1 MQRNK
6 VFSIITI
13 ACFCSIVLIPIGLAL
28 MWFQTAWKKK
38 RKIIITG
45 AGSLLYIAIVAFI
58 LLLEPSYNTGGVSLP
73 FKYSGG
79 ETAFDAP
86 ANPGRPSKKE
96 KKISPA
102 SDKKQKS
109 EKSSD
114 TPDEERIPRSVK
126 KQSGRALG
134 RGFYVFL
141 FFIIILVLILWR
153 NFRSAGKKADYEN
166 PYVDT
171 NLYKLPLTED
181 SKIPLV
187 HFLRLKLHQGE
198 KILYAT
204 ETTQKD
210 NEGDFVVTD
219 QRAVIFSKT
228 GTSELPLSSLSA
240 VLSVSNSVMQL
251 TATADEGEQKFY
263 IFLPE
268 SQMKY
273 ALAIVRWAF
282 ARTGSS
288 SQISQN

>member
-1 MQRNK
+1 MQRDK
-6 VFSIITI
+6 VLSIITI
-13 ACFCSIVLIPIGLAL
+13 ACFCSIILIPLGLAL
-28 MWFQTAWKKK
+28 MWFMTSWKKK

-45 AGSLLYIAIVAFI
+45 AGSLLYIAIVAFL
-58 LLLEPSYNTGGVSLP
+58 LLLEPSYNTGGVNLP
-73 FKYSGG
+73 FKYKGG
-79 ETAFDAP
+79 ETAYDAP
-86 ANPGRPSKKE
+86 ANPGRPGKKE

-102 SDKKQKS
+102 SDKKTKSDSKKS
-109 EKSSD
+109 EE
-114 TPDEERIPRSVK
+114 DEERLPRSVK

-134 RGFYVFL
+134 RSFYVFL
-141 FFIIILVLILWR
+141 FFLIILILVLWR
-153 NFRSAGKKADYEN
+153 NFRSAGKKSDYEN

-171 NLYKLPLTED
+171 NLYKFPLTED
-181 SKIPLV
+181 SKMPLV
-187 HFLRLKLHQGE
+187 HFLRLKTNPGE

-228 GTSELPLSSLSA
+228 GSIDLPLTSLTT

-251 TATADEGEQKFY
+251 TAAGDEGEQKHY

-282 ARTGSS
+282 GKVTV
-288 SQISQN
+288 

>member
-1 MQRNK
+1 MQRDK

-13 ACFCSIVLIPIGLAL
+13 ACFCSIILIPIGLAL
-28 MWFQTAWKKK
+28 MWFQTVWKKK

-73 FKYSGG
+73 FKYKGG
-79 ETAFDAP
+79 ETAYDAP

-102 SDKKQKS
+102 SDKKSKSDSKKS
-109 EKSSD
+109 ER
-114 TPDEERIPRSVK
+114 DEERLPRSVK

-134 RGFYVFL
+134 RSFYVFL
-141 FFIIILVLILWR
+141 FFLVVLILILWR
-153 NFRSAGKKADYEN
+153 NFRSAGKKSDYEN

-171 NLYKLPLTED
+171 NLYKLPLAED
-181 SKIPLV
+181 SKMPLV
-187 HFLRLKLHQGE
+187 HFLRLKTNPGE

-219 QRAVIFSKT
+219 KRAVIFSKT
-228 GTSELPLSSLSA
+228 GSIDLPLTSLTA

-251 TATADEGEQKFY
+251 TAAGDEGEQKHY
-263 IFLPE
+263 VFLPE

-282 ARTGSS
+282 SRIASS
-288 SQISQN
+288 

>member
-1 MQRNK
+1 MQRDK
-6 VFSIITI
+6 VLSIITI
-13 ACFCSIVLIPIGLAL
+13 ICFCSIVLIPLGLAL
-28 MWFQTAWKKK
+28 MWFMTAWNKK

-102 SDKKQKS
+102 SDKKEKS

-114 TPDEERIPRSVK
+114 EPDEERLPRSVK
-126 KQSGRALG
+126 RQSGRSLG
-134 RGFYVFL
+134 RAFYVFL
-141 FFIIILVLILWR
+141 FFLVILILVLWR
-153 NFRSAGKKADYEN
+153 NFRAAGKKTDYEN

-171 NLYKLPLTED
+171 NLYKLPLTAE
-181 SKIPLV
+181 SKTPLV
-187 HFLRLKLHQGE
+187 HFQRLKLNQNE

-204 ETTQKD
+204 ETVQKD

-219 QRAVIFSKT
+219 KRVAIFSKT
-228 GTSELPLSSLSA
+228 GILELPLSSLTA

-251 TATADEGEQKFY
+251 TTEGDEGEQKY
-263 IFLPE
+263 YVFLPE
-268 SQMKY
+268 NQMKY

-282 ARTGSS
+282 GKVTA
-288 SQISQN
+288 

>member
-1 MQRNK
+1 MQRDK

-13 ACFCSIVLIPIGLAL
+13 ACFCSIILIPIGLAL

-73 FKYSGG
+73 FKYKGG
-79 ETAFDAP
+79 ETAYDAP

-102 SDKKQKS
+102 SDKKSKS
-109 EKSSD
+109 DSKKSD
-114 TPDEERIPRSVK
+114 ADEERLPRSVK

-134 RGFYVFL
+134 RSFYVFL
-141 FFIIILVLILWR
+141 FFLIILILVLWR
-153 NFRSAGKKADYEN
+153 NFRSAGKKSDYEN

-171 NLYKLPLTED
+171 NLYKLPLAED
-181 SKIPLV
+181 SKMPLV
-187 HFLRLKLHQGE
+187 HFLRLKTNPGE

-219 QRAVIFSKT
+219 QRAVIFTKS
-228 GTSELPLSSLSA
+228 GTSELPLSSLTA

-251 TATADEGEQKFY
+251 TATGDEGEQKHY

-282 ARTGSS
+282 GRIT
-288 SQISQN
+288 NE

>member
-1 MQRNK
+1 MQRDK

-28 MWFQTAWKKK
+28 MWFMTSWKKK
-38 RKIIITG
+38 RKIIITC

-79 ETAFDAP
+79 ETAYDAP
-86 ANPGRPSKKE
+86 ANPGRPSKKD
-96 KKISPA
+96 KKVSPA
-102 SDKKQKS
+102 SDKKKKS
-109 EKSSD
+109 DSDKSD
-114 TPDEERIPRSVK
+114 TDEERVPRSVK
-126 KQSGRALG
+126 KQSGRTLG

-141 FFIIILVLILWR
+141 FFLIILILILWR
-153 NFRSAGKKADYEN
+153 NFRSAGKKEEYEN

-171 NLYKLPLTED
+171 NLYKLPFTAD
-181 SKIPLV
+181 SKMPLV
-187 HFLRLKLHQGE
+187 HFLRLKPNQGE

-204 ETTQKD
+204 ETVQKD

-219 QRAVIFSKT
+219 QRVVIFSKT
-228 GTSELPLSSLSA
+228 GTVEIPIPALSA
-240 VLSVSNSVMQL
+240 VLSISNSVMQL
-251 TATADEGEQKFY
+251 TSSSPEEQKY
-263 IFLPE
+263 YVFLPE

-282 ARTGSS
+282 SKA
-288 SQISQN
+288 

>member
-13 ACFCSIVLIPIGLAL
+13 ACFCSIILIPIGLAL
-28 MWFQTAWKKK
+28 MWFMTSWKKK

-45 AGSLLYIAIVAFI
+45 AGSLLYIAVVAFV

-79 ETAFDAP
+79 ETAYDAP

-102 SDKKQKS
+102 SDKKKKSDSKKS
-109 EKSSD
+109 EQ
-114 TPDEERIPRSVK
+114 DEERVPRSVK
-126 KQSGRALG
+126 KQGGRALG
-134 RGFYVFL
+134 RSFYVFL
-141 FFIIILVLILWR
+141 FFLIILVLILWR
-153 NFRSAGKKADYEN
+153 NFRAAGKKSDYEN

-181 SKIPLV
+181 AKIPLV
-187 HFLRLKLHQGE
+187 HFLRLKTNPGE
-198 KILYAT
+198 KILYAS

-210 NEGDFVVTD
+210 NEGDFVVTS
-219 QRAVIFSKT
+219 QRVVIFSKT
-228 GTSELPLSSLSA
+228 GTTEIPLSSLSA

-251 TATADEGEQKFY
+251 TVTGEEGEQKHY
-263 IFLPE
+263 IFIPE

-282 ARTGSS
+282 GKVTV
-288 SQISQN
+288 

>member
-1 MQRNK
+1 MQRDK
-6 VFSIITI
+6 VLSIITI
-13 ACFCSIVLIPIGLAL
+13 ACFCSIILIPLGLAL
-28 MWFQTAWKKK
+28 MWFMTSWKKK

-45 AGSLLYIAIVAFI
+45 AGSLLYIAIVAFL
-58 LLLEPSYNTGGVSLP
+58 LLLEPSYNTGGVNLP
-73 FKYSGG
+73 FKYKGG
-79 ETAFDAP
+79 ETAYDAP
-86 ANPGRPSKKE
+86 ANPGRPGKKE

-102 SDKKQKS
+102 SDKKNKSDSQKS
-109 EKSSD
+109 D
-114 TPDEERIPRSVK
+114 ADEERLPRSVK
-126 KQSGRALG
+126 KQGGRALG
-134 RGFYVFL
+134 RSFYVFL
-141 FFIIILVLILWR
+141 FFLIILILVLWR
-153 NFRSAGKKADYEN
+153 NFRSAGKKSDYEN

-181 SKIPLV
+181 SKMPLV
-187 HFLRLKLHQGE
+187 HFLRLKTNPGE

-228 GTSELPLSSLSA
+228 GSIDLPLTSLTA

-251 TATADEGEQKFY
+251 TAAGDEGEQKYY

-282 ARTGSS
+282 GKVTV
-288 SQISQN
+288 

>member
-1 MQRNK
+1 MQRDK
-6 VFSIITI
+6 VLSIITI
-13 ACFCSIVLIPIGLAL
+13 ICFCSIVLIPLGLAL
-28 MWFQTAWKKK
+28 MWFMTAWKKK

-79 ETAFDAP
+79 ETAYDAP

-102 SDKKQKS
+102 SDKKDKS
-109 EKSSD
+109 EKSSED
-114 TPDEERIPRSVK
+114 PDQERLPRSVK
-126 KQSGRALG
+126 RQSGRSLG
-134 RGFYVFL
+134 RAFYVFL
-141 FFIIILVLILWR
+141 FFLVILILVLWR
-153 NFRSAGKKADYEN
+153 NFRAAGKKTDYEN

-171 NLYKLPLTED
+171 NLYKLPLTAE
-181 SKIPLV
+181 SKTPLV
-187 HFLRLKLHQGE
+187 HFQRLKLNQNE

-204 ETTQKD
+204 ETVQKD

-219 QRAVIFSKT
+219 KRVAIFSKT
-228 GTSELPLSSLSA
+228 GTSELSLSSLTA

-251 TATADEGEQKFY
+251 TAAGEEGEQKYY

-268 SQMKY
+268 NQMKY

-282 ARTGSS
+282 GKIASS
-288 SQISQN
+288 

>member
-1 MQRNK
+1 MQRDK
-6 VFSIITI
+6 VLSIITI
-13 ACFCSIVLIPIGLAL
+13 ICFCSIVLIPLGLAL
-28 MWFQTAWKKK
+28 MWFMTAWKKK
-38 RKIIITG
+38 RKIIITS

-79 ETAFDAP
+79 ETAYDAP

-102 SDKKQKS
+102 SDKKDKS
-109 EKSSD
+109 EKSSED
-114 TPDEERIPRSVK
+114 PDQERLPRSVK
-126 KQSGRALG
+126 RQSGRSLG
-134 RGFYVFL
+134 RAFYVFL
-141 FFIIILVLILWR
+141 FFLVILILVLWR
-153 NFRSAGKKADYEN
+153 NFRAAGKKTDYEN

-171 NLYKLPLTED
+171 HLYKLPLTAE
-181 SKIPLV
+181 SKTPLV
-187 HFLRLKLHQGE
+187 HFQRLKLNQNE

-204 ETTQKD
+204 ETVQKD

-219 QRAVIFSKT
+219 KRVAIFSKT
-228 GTSELPLSSLSA
+228 GTSELSLSSLTA

-251 TATADEGEQKFY
+251 TAAGEEVEQKYY

-268 SQMKY
+268 NQMKY

-282 ARTGSS
+282 GKIASS
-288 SQISQN
+288 

>member
-1 MQRNK
+1 MQRDK

-13 ACFCSIVLIPIGLAL
+13 ACFCSIILIPIGLAL
-28 MWFQTAWKKK
+28 MWFMTSWKKK

-45 AGSLLYIAIVAFI
+45 AGSLLYIAVVAFV

-79 ETAFDAP
+79 ETAYDAP

-102 SDKKQKS
+102 SDKKNKSDSKKS
-109 EKSSD
+109 EQ
-114 TPDEERIPRSVK
+114 DEERVPRSVK
-126 KQSGRALG
+126 KQGGRALG
-134 RGFYVFL
+134 RSFYVFL
-141 FFIIILVLILWR
+141 FFLIILVLILWR
-153 NFRSAGKKADYEN
+153 NFRAAGKKSDYEN

-181 SKIPLV
+181 AKIPLV
-187 HFLRLKLHQGE
+187 HFLRLKTNPGE
-198 KILYAT
+198 KILYAS

-210 NEGDFVVTD
+210 NEGDFVVTS

-228 GTSELPLSSLSA
+228 GTTEIPLSSLSA

-251 TATADEGEQKFY
+251 TVTGEEGEQKHY
-263 IFLPE
+263 ISLAE

-282 ARTGSS
+282 SKVTSS
-288 SQISQN
+288 

>member
-1 MQRNK
+1 MQRDK
-6 VFSIITI
+6 VLSIITI
-13 ACFCSIVLIPIGLAL
+13 ACFCSIVLIPLGLAL
-28 MWFQTAWKKK
+28 MWFMTAWKKK

-73 FKYSGG
+73 FKYKGG
-79 ETAFDAP
+79 ETAYDAP

-102 SDKKQKS
+102 SDKKSKSDSIKS
-109 EKSSD
+109 EG
-114 TPDEERIPRSVK
+114 DEERLPRSVK

-134 RGFYVFL
+134 RSFYVFL
-141 FFIIILVLILWR
+141 FFLLILILVLWR
-153 NFRSAGKKADYEN
+153 NFRSAGKKSDYEN

-181 SKIPLV
+181 SKMPLV
-187 HFLRLKLHQGE
+187 HFLRLKTNPGE

-204 ETTQKD
+204 ETAQKD

-219 QRAVIFSKT
+219 KRAVIFSKT
-228 GTSELPLSSLSA
+228 GSIDLPLTSLTA

-251 TATADEGEQKFY
+251 TAAGDEGEQKHY

-282 ARTGSS
+282 GKVTV
-288 SQISQN
+288 

>member
-1 MQRNK
+1 MQRDK
-6 VFSIITI
+6 VLSIITI
-13 ACFCSIVLIPIGLAL
+13 ACFCSIILIPLGLAL
-28 MWFQTAWKKK
+28 MWFMTSWKKK

-45 AGSLLYIAIVAFI
+45 AGSLLYIAIVAFL
-58 LLLEPSYNTGGVSLP
+58 LLLEPSYNTGGVNLP
-73 FKYSGG
+73 FKYKGG
-79 ETAFDAP
+79 ETAYDAP
-86 ANPGRPSKKE
+86 ANPGRPGKKE
-96 KKISPA
+96 KKISPV
-102 SDKKQKS
+102 SDKKNKSDSQKS
-109 EKSSD
+109 D
-114 TPDEERIPRSVK
+114 ADEERLPRSVK
-126 KQSGRALG
+126 KQGGRALG
-134 RGFYVFL
+134 RSFYVFL
-141 FFIIILVLILWR
+141 FFLIILILVLWR
-153 NFRSAGKKADYEN
+153 NFRSAGKKSDYEN

-181 SKIPLV
+181 SKMPLV
-187 HFLRLKLHQGE
+187 HFLRLKTNPGE

-228 GTSELPLSSLSA
+228 GSIDLPLTSLTA

-251 TATADEGEQKFY
+251 TAAGDEGEQKHY

-282 ARTGSS
+282 GKVTV
-288 SQISQN
+288 

>member
-1 MQRNK
+1 MQRDK
-6 VFSIITI
+6 VLSIITI
-13 ACFCSIVLIPIGLAL
+13 ACFCSIVLIPLGLAL
-28 MWFQTAWKKK
+28 MWFMTAWKKK

-73 FKYSGG
+73 FKYKGG
-79 ETAFDAP
+79 ETAYDAP

-102 SDKKQKS
+102 SDKKSKSDSKKS
-109 EKSSD
+109 ER
-114 TPDEERIPRSVK
+114 DEERLPRSVK

-134 RGFYVFL
+134 RSFYVFL
-141 FFIIILVLILWR
+141 FFLVVLILILWR
-153 NFRSAGKKADYEN
+153 NFRSAGKKSDYEN

-171 NLYKLPLTED
+171 NLYKLPLAED
-181 SKIPLV
+181 SKMPLV
-187 HFLRLKLHQGE
+187 HFLRLKTNPGE

-204 ETTQKD
+204 ETAQKD

-219 QRAVIFSKT
+219 KRAVIFSKT
-228 GTSELPLSSLSA
+228 GSIDLPLTSLTA

-251 TATADEGEQKFY
+251 TAAGDEGEQKHY
-263 IFLPE
+263 VFLPE

-282 ARTGSS
+282 GRIT
-288 SQISQN
+288 NE

>member
-1 MQRNK
+1 MPRNK

-13 ACFCSIVLIPIGLAL
+13 ACFCSILLIPIGLAL
-28 MWFQTAWKKK
+28 MWFQTNWKKK
-38 RKIIITG
+38 RKLIISA
-45 AGSLLYIAIVAFI
+45 AGSLLYIAIAAFL

-79 ETAFDAP
+79 ETAYDAP

-109 EKSSD
+109 NKASEN
-114 TPDEERIPRSVK
+114 TDEERLPRSVK
-126 KQSGRALG
+126 KQSGRTLG

-153 NFRSAGKKADYEN
+153 NFRTAGKKENYEN

-171 NLYKLPLTED
+171 NLYKLPLADDAKT
-181 SKIPLV
+181 PLV
-187 HFLRLKLHQGE
+187 HFQRLKLNQNE

-204 ETTQKD
+204 ETVQKD
-210 NEGDFVVTD
+210 NEGDFAVTD
-219 QRAVIFSKT
+219 KRVVIFTKS
-228 GTSELPLSSLSA
+228 GTSELALSSLTA

-251 TATADEGEQKFY
+251 TANGEEDEKKY
-263 IFLPE
+263 YVFLPE

-282 ARTGSS
+282 SKV
-288 SQISQN
+288 

>member
-1 MQRNK
+1 MQRDK

-13 ACFCSIVLIPIGLAL
+13 ACFCSIILIPIGLAL
-28 MWFQTAWKKK
+28 MWFMTSWKKK

-45 AGSLLYIAIVAFI
+45 AGSLLYIAVVAFV

-79 ETAFDAP
+79 ETAYDAP

-102 SDKKQKS
+102 SDKKKKSDSKKS
-109 EKSSD
+109 EQ
-114 TPDEERIPRSVK
+114 DEERVPRSVK
-126 KQSGRALG
+126 KQGGRALG
-134 RGFYVFL
+134 RSFYVFL
-141 FFIIILVLILWR
+141 FFLIILVLILWR
-153 NFRSAGKKADYEN
+153 NFRAAGKKSDYEN

-181 SKIPLV
+181 AKIPLV
-187 HFLRLKLHQGE
+187 HFLRLKTNPGE
-198 KILYAT
+198 KILYAS

-210 NEGDFVVTD
+210 NEGDFVVTS
-219 QRAVIFSKT
+219 QRVVIFSKT
-228 GTSELPLSSLSA
+228 GTTEIPLSSLSA

-251 TATADEGEQKFY
+251 TVSGEEGEQKHY
-263 IFLPE
+263 IFMPE

-282 ARTGSS
+282 SKITA
-288 SQISQN
+288 

>member
-13 ACFCSIVLIPIGLAL
+13 ACFCSIVLIPIGLSL
-28 MWFQTAWKKK
+28 MWFQTSWKKK

-79 ETAFDAP
+79 ETAYDSP
-86 ANPGRPSKKE
+86 ANPGRPSKKD
-96 KKISPA
+96 KKVSPA

-109 EKSSD
+109 ESKKSESD
-114 TPDEERIPRSVK
+114 QERVPRSVK

-141 FFIIILVLILWR
+141 FFLIILVLILWR
-153 NFRSAGKKADYEN
+153 NFRGAGKKEDYEN

-171 NLYKLPLTED
+171 NLYKLPLAED
-181 SKIPLV
+181 AKIPLV
-187 HFLRLKLHQGE
+187 HFLRLKQNQGE
-198 KILYAT
+198 KILFAT
-204 ETTQKD
+204 ETVQKD

-219 QRAVIFSKT
+219 KRVVIFSKT
-228 GTSELPLSSLSA
+228 GTSEVPLKALSA
-240 VLSVSNSVMQL
+240 MLSVSNSVMQL
-251 TATADEGEQKFY
+251 TASGEEGEQKY
-263 IFLPE
+263 YVFLPE

-282 ARTGSS
+282 SKA
-288 SQISQN
+288 